1 MSQMLKIIPDT
12 ASLKGNLPDFSE
24 TTHIFVPINDRV
36 AEIGEGGSHWSL
48 LVVSILDG
56 VAFHYD
62 SLCPSN
68 RRDAVLVTQR
78 ISALIGKNL
87 EFVDLD
93 DSPQQENGSDC
104 GLFVCIHMRY
114 LLLKRLL
121 KVGSTQQ
128 INMSM
133 AGMPVDAAGWR
144 RKMMNIIEDFRKE
157 GERRSWV
164 SPPSAY
170 K

>member
-24 TTHIFVPINDRV
+24 TTHVFVPINDRV

-68 RRDAVLVTQR
+68 RRDAMLVTQR
-78 ISALIGKNL
+78 ISALIGKDL
-87 EFVDLD
+87 KFIDLD

-104 GLFVCIHMRY
+104 GLFVCIHMRH
-114 LLLKRLL
+114 LLLRRLL
-121 KVGSTQQ
+121 KVGSSQQ

-133 AGMPVDAAGWR
+133 AGKAVDAASG
-144 RKMMNIIEDFRKE
+144 RKEMMRLIEEFRKE

-164 SPPSAY
+164 FHYLAI
-170 K
+170 

>member
-12 ASLKGNLPDFSE
+12 ASIKGNLPDFTK

-48 LVVSILDG
+48 LVVSIIDG

-62 SLCPSN
+62 SLYPSN
-68 RRDAVLVTQR
+68 RHDAMLLSQR
-78 ISALIGKNL
+78 IGTLIGKDLKFVNL
-87 EFVDLD
+87 E
-93 DSPQQENGSDC
+93 DSPQQENSSDC
-104 GLFVCIHMRY
+104 GLFVCIHMKH
-114 LLLKRLL
+114 LLLRRLL
-121 KVGSTQQ
+121 KVGSSQQ

-133 AGMPVDAAGWR
+133 AGRTVDAAAG
-144 RKMMNIIEDFRKE
+144 RKEMMNIIEEYRKE

-164 SPPSAY
+164 SPPSAS
-170 K
+170 